1 MPIHYNPSY
10 FNAQIYPE
18 DPNPW
23 LAGCLC
29 ECMEIIEKQINS
41 HHVLETVQILFS
53 QLKDDC
59 FDEASCTLKAM
70 SDCPSFDFIPRGIL
84 PLFAEACEQEVACR
98 VQPRI
103 SVSRDGSFHRG
114 YATGKDSE
122 KGVPHAMVR
131 CS

>member
-1 MPIHYNPSY
+1 MPIHYNLSY
-10 FNAQIYPE
+10 SNAQIYTE

-23 LAGCLC
+23 LASCLC

-84 PLFAEACEQEVACR
+84 PLFAEACSPDPA
-98 VQPRI
+98 
-103 SVSRDGSFHRG
+103 SRNIFQVFVLNPNTS
-114 YATGKDSE
+114 SS
-122 KGVPHAMVR
+122 KGLR
-131 CS
+131 